1 MRILIE
7 NLEFECIIG
16 ILDFERNSP
25 QPVRICAKFE
35 ADEFI
40 DYAKTCTEL
49 EKIFKEQK
57 FELIE
62 DALNFCEAKFKKE
75 IHTLKYFYMKILK
88 PKILQNAVVGAEI
101 EKFY

>member
-25 QPVRICAKFE
+25 QPVRICTKFE

-40 DYAKTCTEL
+40 DYAKICAEL

-62 DALNFCEAKFKKE
+62 DALNFCKVKFKEKFP
-75 IHTLKYFYMKILK
+75 TLKYFYMKILK
-88 PKILQNAVVGAEI
+88 PKILPNAVVGVELETI
-101 EKFY
+101 Y

>member
-25 QPVRICAKFE
+25 QLVRICAKFE

-40 DYAKTCTEL
+40 DYAKICAEL
-49 EKIFKEQK
+49 EKIFPPVLKNHRGEIIGT
-57 FELIE
+57 IE
-62 DALNFCEAKFKKE
+62 SVF
-75 IHTLKYFYMKILK
+75 
-88 PKILQNAVVGAEI
+88 
-101 EKFY
+101 